1 MTRRQNLHYTISSQQ
16 KLKTDKEYV
25 SKYSQIKLDLAV
37 EKGTEEGK
45 DFQFFS
51 EKHSQVVAKCQL
63 KLKSLVIETG
73 DLDIVEGKILT
84 SYTLWNWSTTFQ
96 KDF

>member
-63 KLKSLVIETG
+63 KLKSLVIEAG
-73 DLDIVEGKILT
+73 DHDIGEKISLLEYP
-84 SYTLWNWSTTFQ
+84 SWNQSTTFQ